1 MKKLDKLASNRFHHD
16 NVGQE
21 ATTYVIEKLSDDNWA
36 TLSGFTGNA
45 KPTTFLHSISC
56 NLLEEFSRK
65 RFGRLRPPQWIQK
78 EGGIWLKVWKMICLE
93 RQPIPMVIDTLCK
106 GEKRQA
112 DFVNSVV
119 KTIKGRLPWCGVK
132 FKLIPVEHTDT
143 HDDDTALLSSS
154 GSLEYDIDKQHLEE
168 KLTLF
173 AELLENADCPSNTNS
188 KTEFKE
194 NSAIFFELQSKL
206 DTSEE
211 DMLVLRMAFSEGLKL
226 NVIAQA
232 LGMPAYQP
240 GRILKRIFKD
250 INTILSQANVHVDE
264 LSTLLAEVE
273 L

>member
-1 MKKLDKLASNRFHHD
+1 
-16 NVGQE
+16 
-21 ATTYVIEKLSDDNWA
+21 
-36 TLSGFTGNA
+36 
-45 KPTTFLHSISC
+45 
-56 NLLEEFSRK
+56 
-65 RFGRLRPPQWIQK
+65 
-78 EGGIWLKVWKMICLE
+78 
-93 RQPIPMVIDTLCK
+93 MVIDTLCK